1 MVLVKHWS
9 VVTEQVL
16 TKQLRVQVPDLFDH
30 VPHDSL
36 FSAQLH
42 RHCLDEN
49 GPHANHPISS
59 SISQNLRSFFRF
71 LHLRR
76 FWERL
81 LALSPRFL

>member
-1 MVLVKHWS
+1 MVLVKHRG

-30 VPHDSL
+30 VPYDGLL
-36 FSAQLH
+36 FAQLH
-42 RHCLDEN
+42 RHCVDEN
-49 GPHANHPISS
+49 GSHANHPISS

-76 FWERL
+76 LWEHL